1 MGQNIK
7 FSVKIKE
14 DDLYRF
20 NLHHTYT
27 GSQGIISV
35 ALFVLLIAIWIL
47 RFSVLSPIYRVFYPL
62 IAVIFLLYI
71 PLTLK
76 VRVKAQMQQ
85 EVFSYPLTYEL
96 KDEGLWISSPASEE
110 PAVLPWEY
118 VYKVST
124 WKEYLLIYS
133 NRVNAYII
141 PISDISAEYNDTV
154 AFIKSHVEDYKLQIK

>member
-124 WKEYLLIYS
+124 WKGYLLIYS

-141 PISDISAEYNDTV
+141 PISDIFAEYNDTV

>member
-35 ALFVLLIAIWIL
+35 VLFVLLIAIWIL
-47 RFSVLSPIYRVFYPL
+47 RFSVLSPIYRIFYPL

>member
-35 ALFVLLIAIWIL
+35 VLFVLLIAIWIL

>member
-35 ALFVLLIAIWIL
+35 VLFVLLIAIWIL

-110 PAVLPWEY
+110 SAVLPWEY

>member
-35 ALFVLLIAIWIL
+35 VLFVLLIAIWIL
-47 RFSVLSPIYRVFYPL
+47 RFSVFSPIYRVFYPL

>member
-1 MGQNIK
+1 MGQNIE

-35 ALFVLLIAIWIL
+35 VLFVLLIAIWIL

-124 WKEYLLIYS
+124 WKGYLLIYS

>member
-35 ALFVLLIAIWIL
+35 VLFVLLIAIWIL

-141 PISDISAEYNDTV
+141 PISDISAEYNDTI